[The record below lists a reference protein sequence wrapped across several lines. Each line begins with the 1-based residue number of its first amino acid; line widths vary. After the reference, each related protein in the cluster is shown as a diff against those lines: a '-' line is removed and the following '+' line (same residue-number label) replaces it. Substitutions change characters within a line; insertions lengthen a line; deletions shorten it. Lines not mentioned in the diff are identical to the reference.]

1 MAQYIRMNEGDPSYR
16 RYRALLFAI
25 LGVCYLVVFF
35 HRNAVGVVAVDMMD
49 DLAVGA
55 GIMGFLS
62 AGYFYP
68 YAFMQLPAGLLSD
81 SWGARKTIA
90 SFMLIAAF
98 GSLIFGASSAS
109 AGVLVGR
116 ILVGIGVSTI
126 YVCALKL
133 IAEWYHGNEFATMNS
148 LLVAVGGIGLMV
160 STVPLAWLSTLY
172 GWRTPFMFTGA
183 ITAVLIAVVWLN
195 VKDSPEEH
203 RNKGRTAQKV
213 PMTSASIMSTVRTIL
228 GARAFWPAN
237 IWLMCSFSLY
247 IAFGGLW
254 GGPYLMHVY
263 GMSKLAASKVLL
275 MIAIAMIIGSPLIG
289 VFSDKVFKCRKRVM
303 ITTSIGLMAT
313 LSLFVVFVDT
323 LPLWGRYV
331 LMLLFG
337 LFAVGAMPVGYASI
351 KDLFPKKMAGT
362 ATGLGNF
369 FPFMMGAI
377 LQPALGFI
385 LDATGKV
392 GDTYSAQAYQYAI
405 LVMLGCAV
413 AAFVCSLFVTETSP
427 HCIKDSC
434 AATPVEPPVNEAINQ
449 PLMAMAEEKE

>member
-1 MAQYIRMNEGDPSYR
+1 MQPDVSTYR

-25 LGVCYLVVFF
+25 LGACYLVVFF

-49 DLAVGA
+49 DLSVGA
-55 GIMGFLS
+55 GIMGLLS

-68 YAFMQLPAGLLSD
+68 YAFMQLPTGLLSD
-81 SWGARKTIA
+81 TWGARKTIA
-90 SFMLIAAF
+90 SFMVIAAA
-98 GSLIFGASSAS
+98 GSLLFGASSS
-109 AGVLVGR
+109 SGGVLVGR

-126 YVCALKL
+126 YVCTLKL

-148 LLVAVGGIGLMV
+148 LLVSVGGIGLMV

-172 GWRTPFMFTGA
+172 GWRTPFVA
-183 ITAVLIAVVWLN
+183 TAAVTIALIAIVWLYI
-195 VKDSPEEH
+195 KDSPDEH
-203 RNKGRTAQKV
+203 LNGKHAEKKVVFTWEAMMGPIRTVLGRKQ
-213 PMTSASIMSTVRTIL
+213 
-228 GARAFWPAN
+228 FWPAN

-263 GMSKLAASKVLL
+263 GMSKIAASKILL
-275 MIAIAMIIGSPLIG
+275 MIAIAMIVGSPLIG
-289 VFSDKVFKCRKRVM
+289 IFSDKVVKCRKRVM
-303 ITTSIGLMAT
+303 MSTSVGLIVT
-313 LSLFVVFVDT
+313 LALFAAFVDT

-369 FPFMMGAI
+369 FPFIMGAV
-377 LQPALGFI
+377 LQPLLGYI
-385 LDATGKV
+385 LEANGKV
-392 GDTYSAQAYQYAI
+392 GDAYTSSGYQYAI
-405 LVMLGCAV
+405 LVLLGCSV
-413 AAFVCSLFVTETSP
+413 VAFVCSLFVTETSP
-427 HCIKDSC
+427 HC
-434 AATPVEPPVNEAINQ
+434 TQEPCQARTEAEVPSKAPGAPSIIT
-449 PLMAMAEEKE
+449 LEKEE